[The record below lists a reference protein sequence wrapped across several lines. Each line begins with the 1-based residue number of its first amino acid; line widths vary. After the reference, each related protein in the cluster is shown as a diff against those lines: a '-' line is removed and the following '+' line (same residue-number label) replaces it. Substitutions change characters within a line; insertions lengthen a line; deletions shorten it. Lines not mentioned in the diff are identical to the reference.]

1 MRQQHSRRESRLM
14 NAPSPAVAPVSTG
27 VDFKAL
33 LGVVAQGKPLSRPQ
47 AEQAFRAM
55 MTGEVTP
62 SQIGAFLMA
71 LRVRGETVDEITAA
85 VTVMR
90 EKMIRIEGPASAID
104 VCGTGGDHAG
114 TLNISTP
121 VAILCAACGVTVA
134 KHGNRAASSKSGA
147 ADVLAALGV
156 NIDAEMAVVQRSL
169 KEVGT
174 CFMWAPKHHS
184 AMKHVGPTRVELGT
198 RTVFNLMG
206 PMSNPAGVK
215 RQLLGVFSADWL
227 EPMANVLKNLGTE
240 HAWLVHGSDGLDEIT
255 TTGPTRVVELRHGA
269 IRHFTLTP
277 EDYGIAVADPA
288 DLKGGDAAA
297 NARAI
302 RDLFAGVPGAYRDI
316 VLINSAAALVIA
328 ERAADLPAA
337 LDLAAQAIDGGKA
350 NDVLAAL
357 VRVTNAAA

>member
-1 MRQQHSRRESRLM
+1 M
-14 NAPSPAVAPVSTG
+14 NAPAPALAPVPG
-27 VDFKAL
+27 APLAGADFKAL
-33 LGVVAQGKPLSRPQ
+33 LGVVATGKPLNQAQ
-47 AEQAFRAM
+47 AEQAFRAI

-71 LRVRGETVDEITAA
+71 LRVRGETVEEITAA

-90 EKMIRIEGPASAID
+90 EKMTRIEAPANAID

-121 VAILCAACGVTVA
+121 VAIICAACGVTVA

-147 ADVLAALGV
+147 ADVLAVLGV

-174 CFMWAPKHHS
+174 CFMWAAKHHS
-184 AMKHVGPTRVELGT
+184 AMKHVGPTRTELGT

-215 RQLLGVFSADWL
+215 RQLLGVFSPDWQ

-255 TTGPTRVVELRHGA
+255 TTGPTRIVELRHGA
-269 IRHFTLTP
+269 IRHFTLAP
-277 EDYGIAVADPA
+277 EEYGIDRADPA
-288 DLKGGDAAA
+288 DLKGGDAQT
-297 NARAI
+297 NAQAI
-302 RDLFAGVPGAYRDI
+302 RALFAGTPGAYRDI
-316 VLINSAAALVIA
+316 VLINTAAALVIA
-328 ERAADLPAA
+328 ERASDLPTG
-337 LDLAAQAIDGGKA
+337 LDLAAKALDSGKA
-350 NDVLAAL
+350 TEVLAAL

>member
-1 MRQQHSRRESRLM
+1 M
-14 NAPSPAVAPVSTG
+14 NAPSPAVAVAPGTTLAG
-27 VDFKAL
+27 VDFKPL
-33 LGVVAQGKPLSRPQ
+33 LGIVATGKPLSQAQ
-47 AEQAFRAM
+47 AEQAFRAI

-90 EKMIRIEGPASAID
+90 EKMTRIEGPANAID

-121 VAILCAACGVTVA
+121 VAILCAACGVAVA

-184 AMKHVGPTRVELGT
+184 AMKHVGPIRVELGT

-215 RQLLGVFSADWL
+215 RQLLGVFSADWQ
-227 EPMANVLKNLGTE
+227 EPMANVLRNLGTE

-255 TTGPTRVVELRHGA
+255 TTGPTRIVELRHGA
-269 IRHFTLTP
+269 IRTFTLTP
-277 EDYGIAVADPA
+277 EEYGISLSDPA
-288 DLKGGDAAA
+288 DLKGGDASA
-297 NARAI
+297 NANAI
-302 RDLFAGVPGAYRDI
+302 KALFGGAPSAYRDI
-316 VLINSAAALVIA
+316 VLLNAAAALVIA

-337 LDLAAQAIDGGKA
+337 LDLAAEAIDSGKA
-350 NDVLAAL
+350 NEVLANL